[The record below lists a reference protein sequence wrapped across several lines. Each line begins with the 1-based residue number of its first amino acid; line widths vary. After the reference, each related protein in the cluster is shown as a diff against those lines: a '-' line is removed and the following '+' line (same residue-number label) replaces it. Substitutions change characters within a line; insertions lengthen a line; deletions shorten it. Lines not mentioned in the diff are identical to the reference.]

1 MLKRLIL
8 IAASLIA
15 TGVALPARAGD
26 ISWSTTVAAP
36 LNGYVVSTTASHGY
50 PIYQAS
56 PPVFY
61 SQPYVVVAPRCE
73 PRYGRHEWQEHRGW
87 HEGGYWQERRHDHDR
102 HGDRDHDH
110 GDRNDRGW
118 ERHEGW
124 RESPYRRS
132 P

>member
-1 MLKRLIL
+1 MFKRLIL

-26 ISWSTTVAAP
+26 ISWSTTVSAP

-50 PIYQAS
+50 PVYQTP

-61 SQPYVVVAPRCE
+61 PQPYVVVVPRHE
-73 PRYGRHEWQEHRGW
+73 PRYGHHDRHAHRGGHDNRHW
-87 HEGGYWQERRHDHDR
+87 RERRHDHGSR
-102 HGDRDHDH
+102 Y
-110 GDRNDRGW
+110 DRGG

-124 RESPYRRS
+124 RETPYRRGN
-132 P
+132 